1 MATKHQIKCIYLVTC
16 YKRGPISRTIA
27 HLDMVWQSLDLVGE

>member
-1 MATKHQIKCIYLVTC
+1 MAIEHQSKWIYLVTC
-16 YKRGPISRTIA
+16 YKKGPISRTIA